1 MSSLAF
7 QKFKSLDRR
16 SQSVTRMGDK
26 NRPSPDQGL
35 GSSVSSSNTSL
46 QLLQNNL
53 KNEEQQDNSK
63 PSMAKL
69 REKFFTEKIQK
80 PEQEEQKDES
90 SENQVLDRRKSLD
103 NNQTKKIDN
112 NKIDALN
119 NTQDIKSMFEQNIA
133 VKKGLIPDPASQ
145 NKGPVV
151 KMRRK
156 VNPNLPNIF
165 AKNED
170 EESKKRNHRESVPI
184 DRKMFNH
191 FLNKFED
198 DQSRAVGK
206 SQLWHLTQKQKD
218 YLSKEKSMSWSKK
231 QEEKRLEEERKI
243 FEEQQA
249 KEIEEQRLREEVE
262 RLEKETREAEERK
275 KLEEEEQEALK
286 KAQEAEDKK
295 KKKKK
300 VKKTKQSEAKELPN
314 LVANTCSDLRRKF
327 QESLK
332 VSNDVEKKP
341 TQLERPRPARK
352 LIQNPFE
359 KQQNNGNNEV
369 ASVKRREVPA
379 PKENRLGDIKK
390 RFSQL
395 ITSSDPIPVPLSK
408 NKSAANISGNNGD
421 EPDLNHDDVQIND
434 ASGTHNNNESSPAV
448 NKRVGLV
455 KSSMEALKGSF
466 EKLTNSK
473 EKLGGAFASKK
484 SKKPSVADMQS
495 YLISH
500 VLYDG
505 TDKVQMEATPADK
518 KEDNLFD
525 FLEEEAEIPEE
536 ELMNDE
542 AIKRMKSLLVFLDED
557 KKSSSS
563 KKKKKKK
570 KKVEEPTSPLKLQQV
585 GSIKEQFEIARKQ
598 NQMGMSYQKDASEA
612 INLEPTVGKVKTLF
626 EQPKP
631 KEQKQNLPIRRQA
644 KLISNELIQKFD
656 CPEMADELKKQ
667 REMDRE
673 ERKKER
679 LRRLEEERQ
688 KIEAERRRAQKLEE
702 EKLEKA
708 RQERLKREEEE
719 RLQREREEEEKRI
732 QIAYEKM
739 VEEEKRKA
747 EIRSEHEKEQKAKRE
762 KSEPAFRQKKV
773 LGRIQHIFQKK
784 MDEESPPSPK
794 QFQIGSVK
802 GMGEGLFAKKDEANK
817 PLLDPSLAG
826 VGGVLNSVKN
836 KFEVKEE
843 APVPISK
850 GVSIK
855 KKEIPAA
862 LAFAHKDK
870 EPEVTSPKLQTTD
883 WSWKKK
889 DKAQLAAELN
899 KPDGDSAQK
908 KVSSKALR
916 AKKSEDRQRELL
928 ADIHAMND
936 RLAKKNALKEHEA
949 KMEEYSKFMDEI
961 QNYLTEPDQSTE
973 ESTFKDDI
981 KTFITSKLTTK
992 KQKKTPPVQA
1002 PKKPEPEPVSSSVSK
1017 IKEQLLQSNDTTDA
1031 RLFDPSIV
1039 NTGKVDI
1046 LKSSIIQQYT
1056 SEDKTPKPQE
1066 IETTNSVSAMK
1077 GMFEVENEDEAS
1089 LERVKVKRK
1098 IIEMPIPKEEEQQ
1111 TRKTSYEWQYKK
1123 KSIQDLQNFIS
1134 TNQNF
1139 VSDNINKAVEDVGD
1153 LLEEAVTKEAEID
1166 DAMIDAEVEGY
1177 TKMKNEVEDYLNA
1190 PDRCKEEIEFKEQI
1204 EKYLDLVEMPS
1215 KEKEH
1220 VDTSTLGRK
1229 PKKLNLSLYIKNSE
1243 SEEIKD
1249 VETSPLYAK
1258 SKESASIKDL
1268 QNKLFVENRSS
1279 KDVSKEVI
1287 VHNSGTDSLKRGFE
1301 KLKKEDKVELITAPK
1316 VAPQKFFS
1324 DFINEAASSGAKSLD
1339 QLKSDGKETT
1349 WRWKQ
1354 KAIGDLHTYMTGHLT
1369 KASKAVVESHK
1380 NMLKA
1385 DIELQKAQS
1394 SKVKPDNEHILK
1406 ITKERDEEMD
1416 NFLQNV
1422 KDYLDEPNASNK
1434 ADPIKTGIQS
1444 YLSLIEEGTKDQL
1457 TLDKGVSKK
1466 FLPSGQVCGVK
1477 EQLENQSSNTI
1488 PKQSKPTIGKIKT
1501 KGLSVNDVESNSL
1514 KRSAGHSSNSHN
1526 AEDIKD
1532 HLVKKFFNNQES
1544 KDSLMK
1550 APKTR
1555 LVQQPKSE
1563 PESKPIKPKKEWK
1576 PPTKNEQSFD
1586 PLPKPEFFKWKE
1598 EEKKAKE
1605 KEQYVSK
1612 YAHIKD
1618 EEEKKAAIL
1627 AQFGCKPRPAKE
1639 IVESSSSSS
1648 SEDEED
1654 MTNYI
1659 ENDLMK
1665 NNDLYVIYGDRLKA
1679 SSPPGQKKK
1688 QLKKQTDSVEC
1699 LKGILG
1705 QLRRGPSRN
1714 DLDSDS
1720 DDLSLSQSPEKSYIP
1735 GSCSNIRARFENDS
1749 SPNNHNQQRR
1759 VIEKSCSFSNVGR
1772 LYEQSMEEKTD
1783 VQNNVQFVPPV
1794 GKLNRSSFHY
1804 GPVGGIPRAFLPN
1817 KGLAKSASFHKLKH
1831 SFEAGQFDESD
1842 SEDDDEDVVKG
1853 NNDQRTQIECELEE
1867 IRSSTRVQK
1876 MFSINKPKY
1885 SSSLERSSSSSAIP
1899 DHAKFPA
1906 DENLTSVSE
1915 ARNSIKNIFEAS
1927 ASKVTYGGGKS
1938 LTEQLREKEETPEP
1952 QPAKKKVQFS
1962 DRTWVLNTINKYF
1975 DVIEEDEDEEG
1986 DYDYDEDYYNEED
1999 EDENYSDEDDDEEE
2013 EDDQVFATQVSAQR
2027 VVYGALPQHLPP
2039 KAPQFIQ
2046 QQEEVYESEEE
2057 YEEEIELEEES
2068 DEEEV
2073 IASQPLSTS
2082 LLQKSAS
2089 SSRIRGLFQSV
2100 LQKSDSGTDRDVSNF
2115 KANLTRHLKR
2125 RESFNSNTNLA
2136 NIQREYRS
2144 DSESDDDDFEDCP
2157 EDPVETN
2164 KFYRIPL

>member
-1 MSSLAF
+1 
-7 QKFKSLDRR
+7 
-16 SQSVTRMGDK
+16 MGDK

-46 QLLQNNL
+46 QLQNNAR
-53 KNEEQQDNSK
+53 NEEQDNNAK
-63 PSMAKL
+63 TSMAKL
-69 REKFFTEKIQK
+69 REQFFTEKPTQQIEI
-80 PEQEEQKDES
+80 EQPQDES
-90 SENQVLDRRKSLD
+90 TENQVLDRRKSLD
-103 NNQTKKIDN
+103 STKKAEN

-133 VKKGLIPDPASQ
+133 VKKGLIPDPANQ

-170 EESKKRNHRESVPI
+170 EETKKRNHRESVPI

-206 SQLWHLTQKQKD
+206 AQLWHLTQKQKD

-249 KEIEEQRLREEVE
+249 KEAEEQRLREEAE
-262 RLEKETREAEERK
+262 RLEREAREAEERK
-275 KLEEEEQEALK
+275 KLEEEEALK

-300 VKKTKQSEAKELPN
+300 VKKTKQSETKELPN

-332 VSNDVEKKP
+332 VSTDAEKKSN
-341 TQLERPRPARK
+341 QSERPRPTRK

-359 KQQNNGNNEV
+359 KQNNDGNDEV
-369 ASVKRREVPA
+369 ASVKRRQVPV

-408 NKSAANISGNNGD
+408 NKSAANISGNNIKD
-421 EPDLNHDDVQIND
+421 EIDLNHADSQ
-434 ASGTHNNNESSPAV
+434 ANETKVDQKDNEASPAI
-448 NKRVGLV
+448 NKRVGIV

-505 TDKVQMEATPADK
+505 TDQVQMEATPAPPK

-525 FLEEEAEIPEE
+525 FLEEEADIPEE
-536 ELMNDE
+536 ELLNDE
-542 AIKRMKSLLVFLDED
+542 AIKRMQSLLVFLDED
-557 KKSSSS
+557 KKASS

-570 KKVEEPTSPLKLQQV
+570 KKVEEPAAPALKLQQV

-598 NQMGMSYQKDASEA
+598 NLMAQANQRETTEP
-612 INLEPTVGKVKTLF
+612 INVEPTVGKVKTLF
-626 EQPKP
+626 EAKP
-631 KEQKQNLPIRRQA
+631 KDQNENLPIRRQTRM
-644 KLISNELIQKFD
+644 ISNELIQKFD

-667 REMDRE
+667 RELDRE

-702 EKLEKA
+702 ERLEKE
-708 RQERLKREEEE
+708 RQEQLKREEEE
-719 RLQREREEEEKRI
+719 RLRREKEEEEKRI

-739 VEEEKRKA
+739 VEEEKKKA
-747 EIRSEHEKEQKAKRE
+747 ELRTEHEKQQKAKRE

-794 QFQIGSVK
+794 QFQTGSVK
-802 GMGEGLFAKKDEANK
+802 TMGEELFAKKEDMSK
-817 PLLDPSLAG
+817 PLMNDPSLAS
-826 VGGVLNSVKN
+826 VGGVLSSVKN

-843 APVPISK
+843 APVPVSH

-855 KKEIPAA
+855 KKDIPAA
-862 LAFAHKDK
+862 LAFAQYEQNAKK
-870 EPEVTSPKLQTTD
+870 EPEVTSPRQQTTE

-899 KPDGDSAQK
+899 KPEGGNATAK

-936 RLAKKNALKEHEA
+936 RLAKKNALKEHEE

-981 KTFITSKLTTK
+981 KTFITSKLATK
-992 KQKKTPPVQA
+992 KHKKAAVAQQA
-1002 PKKPEPEPVSSSVSK
+1002 PKKSEPEQLPSSVSK

-1031 RLFDPSIV
+1031 RLFDPTIV

-1056 SEDKTPKPQE
+1056 SEDRTPKPQE

-1077 GMFEVENEDEAS
+1077 GMFEADNEEDANQ
-1089 LERVKVKRK
+1089 ERVKVKKK
-1098 IIEMPIPKEEEQQ
+1098 IIEMPMAKEEEQQ
-1111 TRKTSYEWQYKK
+1111 TRKTSYEWKYKK
-1123 KSIQDLQNFIS
+1123 KSIQDLQNFMS

-1139 VSDNINKAVEDVGD
+1139 VSDKVSKAVENVGD
-1153 LLEEAVTKEAEID
+1153 LLEEAVKKEADND
-1166 DAMIDAEVEGY
+1166 DALVDAEVEGY
-1177 TKMKNEVEDYLNA
+1177 TQMKNEVEDYLSA
-1190 PDRCKEEIEFKEQI
+1190 PDRSKEEIEFKEQI

-1229 PKKLNLSLYIKNSE
+1229 PKKLNLSLYIKHSE
-1243 SEEIKD
+1243 SGEIKD

-1268 QNKLFVENRSS
+1268 QSKLFVENRSS
-1279 KDVSKEVI
+1279 KDLSKEVI
-1287 VHNSGTDSLKRGFE
+1287 VHNAGTNSLKKGFE
-1301 KLKKEDKVELITAPK
+1301 KMTKEDKVELISAPK
-1316 VAPQKFFS
+1316 VAPQKFFG
-1324 DFINEAASSGAKSLD
+1324 DFINEATASETKSLD
-1339 QLKSDGKETT
+1339 QLKTDGKETT

-1394 SKVKPDNEHILK
+1394 SKAKVNNENILK

-1416 NFLQNV
+1416 KFLQNV

-1434 ADPIKTGIQS
+1434 EDPIKTGIQS
-1444 YLSLIEEGTKDQL
+1444 YLSLIEEGTKEQL
-1457 TLDKGVSKK
+1457 TNDKGISKK

-1477 EQLENQSSNTI
+1477 EQLESQNSNTI
-1488 PKQSKPTIGKIKT
+1488 PKQSKQIGKIKN
-1501 KGLSVNDVESNSL
+1501 KGLSMNESNSL
-1514 KRSAGHSSNSHN
+1514 KRNAGRSSNSHN

-1532 HLVKKFFNNQES
+1532 HLVKKFFNNQDS

-1555 LVQQPKSE
+1555 LVQQPNPE

-1576 PPTKNEQSFD
+1576 PPTKNEQPFD
-1586 PLPKPEFFKWKE
+1586 PLPKPEIFKWKE
-1598 EEKKAKE
+1598 EEKKVKE

-1618 EEEKKAAIL
+1618 EDERKAAIL
-1627 AQFGCKPRPAKE
+1627 AQFGCKPRPIKE
-1639 IVESSSSSS
+1639 VKESSSSSS
-1648 SEDEED
+1648 SEEDED

-1679 SSPPGQKKK
+1679 SSPPKQKKK
-1688 QLKKQTDSVEC
+1688 QMKKQTDSVQC

-1705 QLRRGPSRN
+1705 QLRRAPSIN
-1714 DLDSDS
+1714 DVDSDS

-1749 SPNNHNQQRR
+1749 SPNYQSQQRR
-1759 VIEKSCSFSNVGR
+1759 FIEKSSSFSNVGR
-1772 LYEQSMEEKTD
+1772 LYEQSMQEKMD
-1783 VQNNVQFVPPV
+1783 VQTNVQFNPPV
-1794 GKLNRSSFHY
+1794 GKLNRSGFGQ
-1804 GPVGGIPRAFLPN
+1804 GPVGIPRAFLPN
-1817 KGLAKSASFHKLKH
+1817 KGLAKSASFHKLKQ
-1831 SFEAGQFDESD
+1831 SFEAGQFEESD
-1842 SEDDDEDVVKG
+1842 SEDDEDVIKG
-1853 NNDQRTQIECELEE
+1853 SSDQRSQIETELEE
-1867 IRSSTRVQK
+1867 IRSSTRLQK

-1899 DHAKFPA
+1899 DHAKFPV
-1906 DENLTSVSE
+1906 DENLPSVSE

-1927 ASKVTYGGGKS
+1927 ASKVTYGGGKT
-1938 LTEQLREKEETPEP
+1938 LTEQLREKEKTPEP

-1986 DYDYDEDYYNEED
+1986 DYEGEYYD
-1999 EDENYSDEDDDEEE
+1999 EDENYSDEDEEDE

-2039 KAPQFIQ
+2039 KVPQFIQ
-2046 QQEEVYESEEE
+2046 QQSEAYESEEE
-2057 YEEEIELEEES
+2057 YEEEIELEEEES
-2068 DEEEV
+2068 EEEEQEELPQR
-2073 IASQPLSTS
+2073 QPLSAS

-2089 SSRIRGLFQSV
+2089 SSRIRGLFHSV
-2100 LQKSDSGTDRDVSNF
+2100 LQKSESGTEMDVSNF

-2136 NIQREYRS
+2136 SVQREYRS
-2144 DSESDDDDFEDCP
+2144 DSESDNDDDFEDCQ
-2157 EDPVETN
+2157 EE
-2164 KFYRIPL
+2164 FYRNHSYC

>member
-1 MSSLAF
+1 
-7 QKFKSLDRR
+7 
-16 SQSVTRMGDK
+16 MGDK

-69 REKFFTEKIQK
+69 REQFFTEKTQQQQ
-80 PEQEEQKDES
+80 PEQEGQKDDS

-103 NNQTKKIDN
+103 NNQTKKMDN

-231 QEEKRLEEERKI
+231 QEEKRLEEERKL

-249 KEIEEQRLREEVE
+249 KELEEQRLREEIE
-262 RLEKETREAEERK
+262 RLEKEAREAEERK
-275 KLEEEEQEALK
+275 KLEEEEKEALK
-286 KAQEAEDKK
+286 RAQEAEEKK

-341 TQLERPRPARK
+341 TQLERPRPTRK

-359 KQQNNGNNEV
+359 KQHGNNEV
-369 ASVKRREVPA
+369 ASVKRREVPV

-395 ITSSDPIPVPLSK
+395 ITSSDPVPVPLSK
-408 NKSAANISGNNGD
+408 NKSAANIGGNNGD
-421 EPDLNHDDVQIND
+421 EPDLNQGDIQIED
-434 ASGTHNNNESSPAV
+434 ASATQNDNEASPAV

-505 TDKVQMEATPADK
+505 TDKVQMEATPSAK

-598 NQMGMSYQKDASEA
+598 NLMGHQKDASEA

-626 EQPKP
+626 EQAKP
-631 KEQKQNLPIRRQA
+631 EEQKKNLPLRRQT

-667 REMDRE
+667 RELDRE

-702 EKLEKA
+702 ERLEKE
-708 RQERLKREEEE
+708 RQEQLKREEEE
-719 RLQREREEEEKRI
+719 RLQREKEEEEKRI

-747 EIRSEHEKEQKAKRE
+747 ELRSEHEKQQKAKRE

-794 QFQIGSVK
+794 QLQIGSVK
-802 GMGEGLFAKKDEANK
+802 GVGEGLFAKKDEVNK
-817 PLLDPSLAG
+817 PMMNDPSLAG

-843 APVPISK
+843 APVPISH

-855 KKEIPAA
+855 KKEIPGA
-862 LAFAHKDK
+862 LAFAQKEP
-870 EPEVTSPKLQTTD
+870 EPEVTSPKPQTTD

-889 DKAQLAAELN
+889 DKAQLAAEMV
-899 KPDGDSAQK
+899 KTDGDSVHQK
-908 KVSSKALR
+908 KASSKALR

-992 KQKKTPPVQA
+992 KQKKTPSVQP

-1031 RLFDPSIV
+1031 RLFDPAIV

-1056 SEDKTPKPQE
+1056 TEDKKPKPQE
-1066 IETTNSVSAMK
+1066 IETTSSVSAMK
-1077 GMFEVENEDEAS
+1077 GMFEVDNEDEGS

-1098 IIEMPIPKEEEQQ
+1098 IIEMPIAKEEEQV
-1111 TRKTSYEWQYKK
+1111 TRKSSYEWQYKK
-1123 KSIQDLQNFIS
+1123 KSIQDLQNFMS

-1139 VSDNINKAVEDVGD
+1139 VSDNVSKAVEDVGD
-1153 LLEEAVTKEAEID
+1153 LLEEAVTKEADLDE
-1166 DAMIDAEVEGY
+1166 AMIDAEVEGY

-1243 SEEIKD
+1243 SPSEIKD

-1279 KDVSKEVI
+1279 KDMSKEVI
-1287 VHNSGTDSLKRGFE
+1287 VHNAGTDSLKRGFE
-1301 KLKKEDKVELITAPK
+1301 KLKKEEKVELITAPK

-1324 DFINEAASSGAKSLD
+1324 DFINEANSSGAKSLD

-1394 SKVKPDNEHILK
+1394 SKAKADNEHILK
-1406 ITKERDEEMD
+1406 ITQERDEEMD
-1416 NFLQNV
+1416 KFLQNV
-1422 KDYLDEPNASNK
+1422 KDYLDEPNISNK

-1444 YLSLIEEGTKDQL
+1444 YLSLIEEGTKEQL

-1488 PKQSKPTIGKIKT
+1488 PKQSKSTIGKIKT
-1501 KGLSVNDVESNSL
+1501 NALSANETKSNSL
-1514 KRSAGHSSNSHN
+1514 KRHSSNSHN

-1563 PESKPIKPKKEWK
+1563 PENKPIKPKKEWK
-1576 PPTKNEQSFD
+1576 PPIKNDQSFD

-1612 YAHIKD
+1612 YAHITD

-1639 IVESSSSSS
+1639 VVESSSSSS
-1648 SEDEED
+1648 SEEEED

-1679 SSPPGQKKK
+1679 SSPPRQKKK
-1688 QLKKQTDSVEC
+1688 PLKKQADSVEC

-1705 QLRRGPSRN
+1705 QLRRGPSTN
-1714 DLDSDS
+1714 ELDSDS
-1720 DDLSLSQSPEKSYIP
+1720 DDDLSLSQSPEKSYIP

-1749 SPNNHNQQRR
+1749 SPSNYSQQKR
-1759 VIEKSCSFSNVGR
+1759 VVEKSRSFSNVGR

-1783 VQNNVQFVPPV
+1783 VRNNTQFVPPV
-1794 GKLNRSSFHY
+1794 GKLNRSSVHY

-1842 SEDDDEDVVKG
+1842 SEDEDEDVIKG
-1853 NNDQRTQIECELEE
+1853 NSDQRSQIECELEE

-1876 MFSINKPKY
+1876 MFSINKSKY
-1885 SSSLERSSSSSAIP
+1885 PTNLERSSSSSAIP
-1899 DHAKFPA
+1899 DHAKFPV
-1906 DENLTSVSE
+1906 DENLSSVSE

-1927 ASKVTYGGGKS
+1927 ASKVTYGGGKT
-1938 LTEQLREKEETPEP
+1938 LTEQLREKEKTPEPDP

-1986 DYDYDEDYYNEED
+1986 DYDEDYYNEED
-1999 EDENYSDEDDDEEE
+1999 EDENYSDEDEE
-2013 EDDQVFATQVSAQR
+2013 EDEDQVFATQVSAQR

-2046 QQEEVYESEEE
+2046 QQQEVYESEEE

-2068 DEEEV
+2068 EEEEE
-2073 IASQPLSTS
+2073 IPRQPLSTS

-2100 LQKSDSGTDRDVSNF
+2100 LQRSDSGTDRDVSNF

-2136 NIQREYRS
+2136 SIQREYRS
-2144 DSESDDDDFEDCP
+2144 DSESDEDDFEDCP
-2157 EDPVETN
+2157 EDPIETN
-2164 KFYRIPL
+2164 KFYRYPL